1 MTNSWIRAQ
10 DRKRNLVA
18 AASTACLYLLAFV
31 GAWAIGL
38 LAPVSLASTPGTVIV
53 DLGGM
58 EGPPGQVPLGLP
70 NAPDRP
76 FGEPAGAAPLPAAGG
91 EIAPQAAQAPEKPS
105 SPSSTVASIPAPKA
119 TAKTVAKPETKAPP
133 AKAATKALSTAAA
146 KTVAAKTV
154 PAKDEAAAAKEAAA
168 QAAAEAQAA
177 QEAAALRAAEATAQ
191 AAAAPP
197 KTRTFGSGSS
207 SKSGA
212 PVTSTGT
219 GSGPGVAGGTGT
231 ATFRGSEM
239 GSALTTTFGASTGQV
254 GRNIY
259 VPIYLYMPLPSHID
273 DSIYKNIAAKETF
286 KHFYQS
292 TGSGWQLTSQAPLA
306 QRGDFWTMLEAAG
319 YDASTADYKTSRK
332 LSPVVLEFAVGPL
345 SKNRVELVDVRLQSS
360 SGSPEIDEAV
370 IYGFRQASFFNKTGY
385 AVGGKFVYQF

>member
-18 AASTACLYLLAFV
+18 ASSTACLYLLAFI

-38 LAPVSLASTPGTVIV
+38 LAPVSLASVPGTVIV

-76 FGEPAGAAPLPAAGG
+76 ASEPAGAAPLPEAGS
-91 EIAPQAAQAPEKPS
+91 EPPPPTAQTPGKPS
-105 SPSSTVASIPAPKA
+105 SPASTIASIPAPRA
-119 TAKTVAKPETKAPP
+119 AAKLEPKTIPAKVTKAPP
-133 AKAATKALSTAAA
+133 KAATKAVS
-146 KTVAAKTV
+146 
-154 PAKDEAAAAKEAAA
+154 AKDEAAA

-177 QEAAALRAAEATAQ
+177 QEEAALRAAEATAQ
-191 AAAAPP
+191 AAASPP

-207 SKSGA
+207 PKSGA

-219 GSGPGVAGGTGT
+219 GSSPGVAGGTGT

-259 VPIYLYMPLPSHID
+259 VPIYLYMPLPAHID
-273 DSIYKNIAAKETF
+273 DSIYKNIVAKETF
-286 KHFYQS
+286 KNFYQS
-292 TGSGWQLTSQAPLA
+292 AGSGWQLSSQAPLA

-319 YDASTADYKTSRK
+319 YDASTADYKTGRK

-345 SKNRVELVDVRLQSS
+345 TKNRVELVDVRLVSS
-360 SGSPEIDEAV
+360 SGSTEVDEAV